1 MVVVLHRR
9 TLRIAVPASL
19 SSIALLHRLYGA
31 GSIALG
37 CEKKMLS
44 PAERLALVG
53 GCARH
58 GASYASRA
66 RVRHVCRA
74 QRAAA
79 SRAVLRAVSDALL
92 YRCSR
97 RHAAHERTPFAF
109 GWSPS
114 ARAGTA
120 VTEQSLFFCGR
131 KDGKLVALRHMVRE
145 GLRPPVLFFVQSVER
160 AMQPFFVLVYV
171 YNVPGAQSEATVRV
185 PRRPSVGAH
194 RDEARGAQH
203 GLFKGDVLVL
213 EAQAQADGQGIA
225 QVARSRCEKKFRCV
239 GN

>member
-1 MVVVLHRR
+1 MVLSSIAQQETALVVVLHRR
-9 TLRIAVPASL
+9 ALRIAVPASL

-185 PRRPSVGAH
+185 PRR
-194 RDEARGAQH
+194 
-203 GLFKGDVLVL
+203 
-213 EAQAQADGQGIA
+213 GQKCGCSSR
-225 QVARSRCEKKFRCV
+225 RSSWRAA
-239 GN
+239 

>member
-1 MVVVLHRR
+1 MVDVRVSIGCSAPSPCLAHR
-9 TLRIAVPASL
+9 LRIAVSASL

-171 YNVPGAQSEATVRV
+171 YNVPGAQSEAKKSFDVWGIELRLKTQDHTA
-185 PRRPSVGAH
+185 PRNSNS
-194 RDEARGAQH
+194 
-203 GLFKGDVLVL
+203 
-213 EAQAQADGQGIA
+213 
-225 QVARSRCEKKFRCV
+225 RSHSTS
-239 GN
+239 